1 MNMCS
6 LNEMNDDCIT
16 GMLSSSRGRGIY
28 DEHSA
33 SLLHDEDFCFAARQY
48 VRKRACKK
56 GKPNLTSQMFTKWIE
71 TEYGLSIH
79 ERTARKWLAK
89 LDRADVVEYRDI
101 SLIQMDN

>member
-1 MNMCS
+1 MCS

-16 GMLSSSRGRGIY
+16 GMLSSSRGIY

-89 LDRADVVEYRDI
+89 LGFSRIHEFTLMVMTE
-101 SLIQMDN
+101 LM